1 MKNTRFLRAIVFLSV
16 ASLLVLASCKKKDDG
31 EPEPDA
37 AAVEKVKAAEADG
50 GQTGTDNREVQE
62 ENDVA
67 VNEINQIISESKRLS
82 GRNSVQIT
90 SVGGP
95 CGLDVDSVKIKQ
107 DTILLKYNGV
117 TCNNRTRTGVIRLSW
132 APGTKW
138 KVAGATVKVDYLNY
152 KVVRASDQRFFVLNG
167 TQNVKNES
175 GGTWLDL
182 LLGQTLVT
190 SVSGT
195 NLQVTFT
202 DGKSAVYNVN
212 RRASYSVPNGV
223 LTAKLEGIGSNGS
236 TGSLENFGTTR
247 NGESFTSQVTTPIIW
262 NATCGGAVIQGG
274 VTITNTSKNYSVSF
288 MYGVDSNGNAQ
299 VVGANQC
306 PFGWK
311 FTWPG
316 LSGTNTKVI
325 PYK

>member
-1 MKNTRFLRAIVFLSV
+1 MKQSKIIAALTVTALFCSITFTN
-16 ASLLVLASCKKKDDG
+16 CKKKDDT
-31 EPEPDA
+31 EPEDTE
-37 AAVEKVKAAEADG
+37 AVEKAQVAQTDG

-67 VNEINQIISESKRLS
+67 VNEINQIISDSKRLS
-82 GRNSVQIT
+82 GRNSVQVT
-90 SVGGP
+90 SVAGP

-107 DTILLKYNGV
+107 DTILLKYNGI
-117 TCNNRTRTGVIRLSW
+117 TCNNRTRTGVVRLSW

-138 KVAGATVKVDYLNY
+138 KVAGATVKVEYLGY
-152 KVVRASDQRFFVLNG
+152 KVIRASDQRFFILNG
-167 TQNVKNES
+167 TQLVKNES
-175 GGTWLDL
+175 GGTWIDL

-202 DGKSAVYNVN
+202 DGKTATYNVN
-212 RRASYSVPNGV
+212 RKATYSVPNGI
-223 LTAKLEGIGSNGS
+223 LTAKLEGIGNNGS
-236 TGSLENFGTTR
+236 TSSLENYGTTR
-247 NGESFTSQVTTPIIW
+247 NGDSFTSQVTTPIIW

-274 VTITNTSKNYSVSF
+274 VTVTNTSKNYSVSF
-288 MYGVDSNGNAQ
+288 LYGVDANGNPQ
-299 VVGANQC
+299 TVGANQC
-306 PFGWK
+306 PYGWA

-316 LSGTNTKVI
+316 IKGTNTKVI